1 MGTFRRQAICMAVA
15 VIPATWTVATWSVAA
30 LAAGPTIGTVSALSG
45 SGSVQSDDGGTATA
59 LTLNAEIHEGDI
71 VHTGPQSR
79 IKLSLSDGSTLSLGA
94 DSGVKLDHLQM
105 KSEAG
110 PFSTTLSLLSGYVRA
125 VVARAKGGFQ
135 FKIETLSMV
144 AAVRG
149 TDWIEQFDSGMTQ
162 IFVAQ
167 GRVRASGT
175 GKYAGDHVVL
185 KAGQGV
191 TFSDTASHTPVVR
204 WKKPKIDLFIAAT
217 RIR

>member
-1 MGTFRRQAICMAVA
+1 MGTFRQQAICMAVA
-15 VIPATWTVATWSVAA
+15 AMLATWSVAT
-30 LAAGPTIGTVSALSG
+30 LAAGPAIGTVSALSG
-45 SGSVQSDDGGTATA
+45 SGSGQTDDGGSASA
-59 LTLNAEIHEGDI
+59 
-71 VHTGPQSR
+71 
-79 IKLSLSDGSTLSLGA
+79 STLSLGA
-94 DSGVKLDHLQM
+94 DSGIKLDHLQV

-110 PFSTTLSLLSGYVRA
+110 PYSTTLSLLSGYVRA
-125 VVARAKGGFQ
+125 AVARAKGGFQ
-135 FKIETLSMV
+135 FKIEAPSMV

-175 GKYAGDHVVL
+175 GKYAGDHVLL

-217 RIR
+217 RIG